1 MDLKV
6 KVFDS
11 EISTDL
17 FNKSTDFHQFLHYT
31 SAHPKY
37 TKCSI
42 VFRQG
47 L

>member
-6 KVFDS
+6 KVFDD

-31 SAHPKY
+31 SSHPKY

-42 VFRQG
+42 VFRQA